1 MMNKSKLKTIVRQGW
16 DGIRAVSDAIKELT
30 AEKPL
35 VLFTKE
41 QVLNKEGDVTE
52 ESIEIYDLPYGYY
65 VDKYS
70 TYIQGAVMNVQGHD
84 IQMFA
89 TGDEFGTIYEIELSY
104 VPFECQLPI
113 LQMLIER
120 E

>member
-1 MMNKSKLKTIVRQGW
+1 MDNSKLKTIVQQGW
-16 DGIRAVSDAIKELT
+16 DTIRAVSDAIKELT

-35 VLFTKE
+35 VLFEKDKM
-41 QVLNKEGDVTE
+41 NKEGGIHTDEV
-52 ESIEIYDLPYGYY
+52 YDLPYGYY

-70 TYIQGAVMNVQGHD
+70 DYIQGAVMNVKGDD

-89 TGDEFGTIYEIELSY
+89 TGDEFGTVYDIELSY
-104 VPFECQLPI
+104 IPFESQLQI